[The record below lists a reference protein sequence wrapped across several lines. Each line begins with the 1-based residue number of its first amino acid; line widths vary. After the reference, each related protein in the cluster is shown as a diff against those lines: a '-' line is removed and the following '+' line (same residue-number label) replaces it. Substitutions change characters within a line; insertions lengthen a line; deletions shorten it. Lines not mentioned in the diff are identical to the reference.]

1 MPDYAMLDLS
11 CGYSFFNNKNKYDF
25 RASVMNLLDS
35 FYITDA
41 QDNGYGTGQTFSVNS
56 ANVNVGLGRRWVFSV
71 TATF

>member
-1 MPDYAMLDLS
+1 
-11 CGYSFFNNKNKYDF
+11 
-25 RASVMNLLDS
+25 MNLLDS